1 MRPMA
6 PDIQNNA
13 SQVPAR
19 KQSEWSPEEH
29 SEIIRLRARGIKW
42 EDISKKLPGRSS
54 MSCRLH
60 YYKYLK
66 RRRSDWDENR
76 KNRLARL
83 YQRWEWYGV
92 LLTKQGNWC
101 LQRQFNK
108 LTFKKIASY
117 WLTGRPT

>member
-1 MRPMA
+1 MA

-83 YQRWEWYGV
+83 YQRWE
-92 LLTKQGNWC
+92 C
-101 LQRQFNK
+101 QRGWRQ
-108 LTFKKIASY
+108 A
-117 WLTGRPT
+117 TGKDPKDADDNGQPA